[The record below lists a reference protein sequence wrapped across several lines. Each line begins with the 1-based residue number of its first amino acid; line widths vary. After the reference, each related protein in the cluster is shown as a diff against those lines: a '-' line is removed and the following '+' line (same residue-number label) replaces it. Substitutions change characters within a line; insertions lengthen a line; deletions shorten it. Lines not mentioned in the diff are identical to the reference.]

1 MRAANYAGIIQQTK
15 KNTLA
20 QKKQSPAGAFALV
33 GDY

>member
-1 MRAANYAGIIQQTK
+1 MTADNYARSVQQTK
-15 KNTLA
+15 KNALT